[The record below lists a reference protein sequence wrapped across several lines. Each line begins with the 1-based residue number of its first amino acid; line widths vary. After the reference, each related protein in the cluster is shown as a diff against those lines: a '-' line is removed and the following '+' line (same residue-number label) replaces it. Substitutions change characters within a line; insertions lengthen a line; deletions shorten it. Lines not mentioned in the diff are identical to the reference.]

1 MRNIFNKFFNTF
13 NAYFWLRFGLGVM
26 FFYSGYTTVAEPM
39 IRSDLFQGLPRALD
53 VILNV
58 VPLEVWFRL
67 LGILELVI
75 AVLFLAWFLP
85 KKTVFWAGLVA
96 IVDVAL
102 LLTVF
107 GLSYDTMPYVGIL
120 GGVIATTLFYKKKYN
135 S

>member
-1 MRNIFNKFFNTF
+1 MRNMLNKFFNTF

-26 FFYSGYTTVAEPM
+26 FFYSGYQTVADPM
-39 IRSDLFQGLPRALD
+39 IRSDLFRGLPSFFD
-53 VILNV
+53 IVLNII
-58 VPLEVWFRL
+58 PLEVWFRL

-96 IVDVAL
+96 TVDVAIL
-102 LLTVF
+102 LAVF
-107 GLSYDTMPYVGIL
+107 GLSYNTVPYVGIL
-120 GGVIATTLFYKKKYN
+120 GAAVATTLFYKKKYN